1 MGLSVNNINS
11 NAGYAYKNTLQNQ
24 AKIENKASET
34 KVTTI
39 IDELILT
46 SDQENI
52 EKTAEKTPLEQ
63 TSSENR
69 EQTSYKGQMDMATFN
84 RELANAKKS
93 AEGMKSTY
101 EAMRLA
107 QEICRRMTKGA
118 TVSGSDEQFLMNYS
132 HKMYQMAKNAQMM
145 AKSKEDYSDE
155 SLSEER

>member
-1 MGLSVNNINS
+1 
-11 NAGYAYKNTLQNQ
+11 
-24 AKIENKASET
+24 
-34 KVTTI
+34 
-39 IDELILT
+39 
-46 SDQENI
+46 
-52 EKTAEKTPLEQ
+52 
-63 TSSENR
+63 
-69 EQTSYKGQMDMATFN
+69 MATFN

-155 SLSEER
+155 SLSEELEEGNSEDTNEEEGITANSTKLPETSSAETPTAEPQSIDVTA